1 MSVNRNLIPTLLAL
15 ILMSCAS
22 VHIQDEVGISSEVK
36 ADSYAQNKDK
46 SGVVLFDARWGR
58 QWQCGK
64 YENAQLISFSFDKT
78 PLSTKLDDS
87 PADLTIG
94 TTSLIAVSK
103 KFESYALLV
112 PAGEYALSNFKIK
125 TAKSVS
131 NVGYWIASRSHLIK
145 DGKPLGG
152 KFSVAPGETVYIG
165 NFALDCYY
173 ENPTLWRYHAQGQ
186 NGFEKQL
193 SDYKAKYP
201 FLDLTNVK
209 FRLLETNTIGRPY
222 ELK

>member
-1 MSVNRNLIPTLLAL
+1 MRINRNLIPTLFVL
-15 ILMSCAS
+15 IFASCAS
-22 VHIQDEVGISSEVK
+22 VHIQDEVGISTEVK
-36 ADSYAQNKDK
+36 ADSYAQKKEK

-78 PLSTKLDDS
+78 PLSAKPDDA
-87 PADLTIG
+87 PADVTIG
-94 TTSLIAVSK
+94 TTSIIAVSP
-103 KFESYALLV
+103 KFESYALLL
-112 PAGEYALSNFKIK
+112 PAGEYVLSNFKIK
-125 TAKSVS
+125 TAKSAS

-145 DGKPLGG
+145 DSKPIGG
-152 KFSVAPGETVYIG
+152 KFSVAPGETIYIG

-186 NGFEKQL
+186 NGFKKQL
-193 SDYKAKYP
+193 SDYQAKYP

-209 FRLLETNTIGRPY
+209 FRLMETNTIGRSY